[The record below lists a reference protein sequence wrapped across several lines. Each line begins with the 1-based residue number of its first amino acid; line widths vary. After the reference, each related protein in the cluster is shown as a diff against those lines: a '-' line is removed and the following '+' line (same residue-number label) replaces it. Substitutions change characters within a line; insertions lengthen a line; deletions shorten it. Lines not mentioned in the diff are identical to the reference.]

1 MENGEW
7 LISLLRQTLNLPNP
21 NGSLRATCTAKIQ
34 SQKFPKGQGMSL
46 QTINLPKDNTVNL
59 NKVYDAIVVGSGAAG
74 GMAAYVLTFH
84 GMKVL
89 LLEAGKKI
97 DTTQELK
104 STEWPY
110 EHPRR
115 GDMPPDRH
123 ALTPNEYTIR
133 KPPYAAGIKARHVHN
148 YVQSWS
154 GSDYSKNLVVDE
166 KDHPYTGTNYA
177 WVRSRAL
184 GGKTNIWGRLA
195 LRLSDYDFKAASRD
209 GYGENWPI
217 EYKDIAPYYDRVDL
231 LLGISGVKENLP
243 HLPDSIFQRPVR
255 LNDAEVHLRGSLAKM
270 GRTLTPYRAGVTTDG
285 VKNKY
290 RMRCFS
296 RGACARRAGG
306 CDIHA
311 AFDSPTGLIF
321 PAFDRGNL
329 TIRTNATVSEVL
341 VDTNTGKARGVA
353 FIDTVTGKN
362 YEAKAKTVVLAAST
376 LESARLMLLSKSRH
390 HPNGIGNSSGHVG
403 HNFCEHVM
411 GPGVSGI
418 YKQKIGSPRTLDDG
432 RPGGFYLAR
441 FRNLA
446 DKHQKFIRGY
456 GFEGGSGIRMFP
468 GDAIGMTGFG
478 ASYKK
483 KVRDYAGAFVDIGGF
498 GEVLARYENHVALDP
513 LVKDRW
519 GIPVLRFNIKFGDN
533 EKKMCEDM
541 AETAQEMFEAAG
553 IEIVN
558 VNREILTEGWSI
570 HELGTARMGNDPKTS
585 VLNQYQ
591 QSHDVK
597 NLFVVDGSSHVSA
610 ANQNPT
616 WTIMAL
622 AWRSC
627 DYLAEEFKRGNL

>member
-1 MENGEW
+1 
-7 LISLLRQTLNLPNP
+7 
-21 NGSLRATCTAKIQ
+21 
-34 SQKFPKGQGMSL
+34 MSL
-46 QTINLPKDNTVNL
+46 QTINLPNDNTVNF

-74 GMAAYVLTFH
+74 GMAAYVLTSH
-84 GMKVL
+84 GLKVL
-89 LLEAGKKI
+89 LLEAGKRI

-217 EYKDIAPYYDRVDL
+217 EYKDIAPYYDKVDL

-243 HLPDSIFQRPVR
+243 FLPDSIFQRPVR
-255 LNDAEVHLRGSLAKM
+255 LNDAEVHLRGTLAKM

-321 PAFDRGNL
+321 PAFDKGNL
-329 TIRTNATVSEVL
+329 TIRTNATVREVL
-341 VDTNTGKARGVA
+341 VDNNTGKARGVA
-353 FIDTVTGKN
+353 FIDTVTGRS

-390 HPNGIGNSSGHVG
+390 HPNGIGNSSSHVG

-418 YKQKIGSPRTLDDG
+418 YKQKIGAPRTLDDG

-441 FRNLA
+441 FRNLTE
-446 DKHQKFIRGY
+446 KHPKFIRGY

-468 GDAIGMTGFG
+468 GDAIGMAGFG
-478 ASYKK
+478 AGYKK

-513 LVKDRW
+513 VVKDRW

-553 IEIVN
+553 IEIVS
-558 VNREILTEGWSI
+558 VNRDMLTEGWSI

-585 VLNQYQ
+585 VLNQFQ

-627 DYLAEEFKRGNL
+627 DYLAEEMKRGNL